1 VGRGEVSEKLIT
13 LHSKIEDTICDLK
26 FGILFYQLFVFAK
39 QHKTELKNN
48 KLILVISMD
57 LIENKIYEIRGQQVM
72 LDFDLA
78 EVYEVE
84 NKNLKRAVKR
94 NIERFPEDFMFEL
107 SKQEWANLRCQFG
120 TSNRGGIRYQPF
132 AFTEHGVTM
141 LSGVLNSETAI
152 ATNIRIIRAFVAV
165 RKYILQA
172 KPTQSIE
179 DRIKALE
186 KANEELLK
194 DMNDLSEDTQKSFDE
209 LFNAFANLANKVNIN
224 KTNIEPRKRIGFN
237 VKQD

>member
-1 VGRGEVSEKLIT
+1 
-13 LHSKIEDTICDLK
+13 
-26 FGILFYQLFVFAK
+26 
-39 QHKTELKNN
+39 
-48 KLILVISMD
+48 MD

-78 EVYEVE
+78 EMYEVQT
-84 NKNLKRAVKR
+84 KRLKETVRR
-94 NIERFPEDFMFEL
+94 NINRFPDDFMFQL
-107 SKQEWANLRCQFG
+107 SKVEWEILRTQFA
-120 TSNRGGIRYQPF
+120 TSSWGGSRYQPF

-141 LSGVLNSETAI
+141 LSGILNSETAI
-152 ATNIRIIRAFVAV
+152 ATNIKIIRAFVAV

-209 LFNAFANLANKVNIN
+209 LFNAFANLANKIN
-224 KTNIEPRKRIGFN
+224 VSKTNNEPRKRIGFN